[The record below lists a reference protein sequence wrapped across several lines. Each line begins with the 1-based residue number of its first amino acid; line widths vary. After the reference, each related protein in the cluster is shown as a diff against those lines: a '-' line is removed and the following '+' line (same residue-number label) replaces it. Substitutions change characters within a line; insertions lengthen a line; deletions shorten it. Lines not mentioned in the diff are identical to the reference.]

1 MKHFLRLSDFP
12 AETITALIDAALR
25 HKQARHGDSMRGK
38 VIALIFEK
46 PSLRTRISFEAGI
59 AQLGGTSLFIPGSE
73 IGLGTRES
81 LADFSQTMSRY
92 VDAMVLRVLKHDT
105 LDTIARHSRI
115 PIINGLSDRSH
126 PCQAL
131 ADLMTIRE
139 HCRGIAGKTIAFVGD
154 GNNVARSLAV
164 GAVRLGAKF
173 VLACPHGYGFDAK
186 FVAECTKDLNSSRLT
201 MTHDPIAAVK
211 TADVVYADVWT
222 SMGQESESETRK
234 RDFAA
239 FQVNAKLLDAAPKS
253 CKVLHCLPARRGEE
267 ITDEVLDGP
276 QSVVFDQ
283 AENRLHA
290 QKAIL
295 EFALAESLNG
305 DHATKQ
311 SKRGSA

>member
-1 MKHFLRLSDFP
+1 MKHFLQLSDFP
-12 AETITALIDAALR
+12 AETITALIDSAIR
-25 HKQARHGDSMRGK
+25 HKQSRLGDSMRGK

-46 PSLRTRISFEAGI
+46 PSLRTRVSFEAGI
-59 AQLGGTSLFIPGSE
+59 AQLRGTSLFIPGSD
-73 IGLGTRES
+73 IGFGIRES

-92 VDAMVLRVLKHDT
+92 VDAMILRVLKHET
-105 LDTIARHSRI
+105 LNTIVKHSRI

-131 ADLMTIRE
+131 ADLMTIQE
-139 HCRGIAGKTIAFVGD
+139 HCHGIAGKTIVFVGD

-164 GAVRLGAKF
+164 GAVRLGANF
-173 VLACPHGYGFDAK
+173 LLACPHGYGFDAK
-186 FVAECTKDLNSSRLT
+186 FVTECTKGLTSSQLKI
-201 MTHDPIAAVK
+201 THDPFEAVK
-211 TADVVYADVWT
+211 TADVIYVDVWT
-222 SMGQESESETRK
+222 SMGQESESETRS

-239 FQVNAKLLDAAPKS
+239 FQVNAKLLNAAPKC

-267 ITDEVLDGP
+267 ITDNVLDGP

-290 QKAIL
+290 QKAVL

-305 DHATKQ
+305 HYATQ
-311 SKRGSA
+311 

>member
-1 MKHFLRLSDFP
+1 MSNFLQLSDFP
-12 AETITALIDAALR
+12 AETITDLIDAAIR
-25 HKQARHGDSMRGK
+25 HKRVRYGDTMRGK

-46 PSLRTRISFEAGI
+46 PSLRTRVSFEAGI
-59 AQLGGTSLFIPGSE
+59 AQLGGTSLFLTGTE

-81 LADFSQTMSRY
+81 LADFSRSMSRY
-92 VDAMVLRVLKHDT
+92 VDAIVLRVLNHET
-105 LDTIARHSRI
+105 LNTIAKHSSI

-139 HCRGIAGKTIAFVGD
+139 HCGEVTGKQIVFVGD

-164 GAVRLGAKF
+164 GCLRLGAGF
-173 VLACPHGYGFDAK
+173 TLACPRGYGFDAK
-186 FVAECTKDLNSSRLT
+186 FISDCKRHIISSRLR
-201 MTHDPIAAVK
+201 MIHDPLAGVK
-211 TADVVYADVWT
+211 NADIIYADVWT
-222 SMGQESESETRK
+222 SMGQESESEARK

-239 FQVNAKLLDAAPKS
+239 FQVNARLLAAASKT

-267 ITDEVLDGP
+267 ITDEVLDGQ

-290 QKAIL
+290 QKAVL
-295 EFALAESLNG
+295 EFALAKSLNG
-305 DHATKQ
+305 PYATRQ
-311 SKRGSA
+311 A